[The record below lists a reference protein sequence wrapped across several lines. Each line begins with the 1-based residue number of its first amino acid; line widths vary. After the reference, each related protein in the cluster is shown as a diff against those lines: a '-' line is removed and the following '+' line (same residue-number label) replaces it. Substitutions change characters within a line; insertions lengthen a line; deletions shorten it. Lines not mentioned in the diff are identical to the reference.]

1 MWMTKV
7 SINNPV
13 FATMV
18 MVALVVLG
26 IVSYQRLGVEQLP
39 DISNPVFTV
48 TVQYPGAS
56 PEAIEND
63 ITKPIENAV
72 NTISGIKK
80 IRSNSWE
87 GISQSYVEF
96 QLDANVPKATQD
108 LRDRIAQVRSAF
120 PKDAKDPL
128 INRADQEN
136 EQPVVSLSV
145 RSLPGPAP
153 RSLRDLTTL
162 TDQVI
167 VKDLQKAPGVGR
179 VAYAGGTTRQVQIQV
194 DPRRMASYGVG
205 IDQVM
210 DAIRQ
215 ANQDVPAG
223 LISNA
228 RNETLVRVEG
238 KLKSVADFG
247 RIIVARRGGS
257 VGISALG
264 NSGVGDSPVFLDQI
278 ATIVD
283 GEQEATSVG
292 RNDGQPALSVQ
303 VYKIQDA
310 NIVETGKAVKKAVA
324 DLAKRLP
331 PGIEI
336 RELYAN
342 SDWVERSLD
351 GVKHTLVEGGLLT
364 VLIVFLFL
372 RSWRSTII
380 TGLTLPIAVM
390 STFIVL
396 NMFHF
401 TLNFMTMMALSLCIG
416 LLIDDAIVVR
426 ENIVRHLHMGKSHR
440 QAAEDGTNEIGLA
453 VMATTFA
460 IVAVFVP
467 VAFMSGIVGK
477 FFFAFGITVT
487 AAVLVSLFVS
497 FTLDPMLSSIW
508 HDPAEKSRI
517 LRFWPLRIVLDGFEH
532 FVQWMHRVYGRLLGW
547 AFGPRVFRFWAPFHW
562 LVFVACLPI
571 VAVLAVVDVLR
582 LAGKPLAAWRGP
594 HGAWVAR
601 FYRAVGAV
609 TPRGIVLWT
618 AFATFAGAFVL
629 LGSGRIGSEFIPDVD
644 QSWISLK
651 LTTPPGVS
659 LDYADQKS
667 RQVEAAIADLPEV
680 IATDVSVF
688 GEDRTSVRIQLKLK
702 PRAER
707 ARSQKDIE
715 QVIRDRVAHIPGV
728 TLSIGFNQAI
738 FVAILGPDVAKLDEI
753 TTETAAKIA
762 KIPGVVD
769 LETSL
774 KPGTPALSIR
784 PVGDIASDLG
794 LTVQRIGNALRP
806 LVAGETAGYWLASD
820 GQNYEVNV
828 QLPKSGRTM
837 ASDVGDLLL
846 TTGKTMTDANGML
859 VPQLVPL
866 RQVATISQSESPQ
879 VIKRQDLQRRQ
890 AIYANVQGRPAGD
903 VGKEVQKLVA
913 ARGATLPAGYRFDV
927 GGQQQDQDESAAA
940 AGAALLLA
948 IVFIY
953 LILASQFA
961 SLLQPVAIMAA
972 LPFSLIGVLLAL
984 LLTHT
989 TLNLF
994 SIIGFI
1000 MLMGLVTKNA
1010 ILLVDFAN
1018 QRQREGLSRTDA
1030 LLEAGQVRLR
1040 PILMTTAAMVFGMLP
1055 LAIGLGEGSEQQA
1068 PMGRAI
1074 IGGVLTSTLLTLVV
1088 VPVIYSYLDRWER
1101 LAHAWFAGSA
1111 TRRLAREE
1119 REVADR
1125 ERRDAAARERKARG
1139 PRGRPTA
1146 EPSDRLTGPG
1156 AHGAVATSHPQ
1167 SPAED

>member
-1 MWMTKV
+1 MWITKV

-13 FATMV
+13 FASMV

-26 IVSYQRLGVEQLP
+26 IASYKRLGVEQLP
-39 DISNPVFTV
+39 DISNPTFTV
-48 TVQYPGAS
+48 TVDYPGAS

-63 ITKPIENAV
+63 LTKPIENAV
-72 NTISGIKK
+72 NTISGIKR

-87 GISQSYVEF
+87 GRSQSYIEF
-96 QLDANVPKATQD
+96 QLDADVAKATQD
-108 LRDRIAQVRSAF
+108 LRDRIAQVRATF

-128 INRADQEN
+128 ITRQDQEN
-136 EQPVVSLSV
+136 EQPVVSLTV
-145 RSLPGPAP
+145 RSVPGPTG

-167 VKDLQKAPGVGR
+167 VKEIQKVPGVGR
-179 VAYAGGTTRQVQIQV
+179 VQYAGGTARQVEIQI
-194 DPRRMASYGVG
+194 DPQKMASYGVG

-238 KLKSVADFG
+238 KLKNVDDFN

-257 VGISALG
+257 VGISSLG
-264 NSGVGDSPVFLDQI
+264 ASGVGDSPVYLSQV
-278 ATIVD
+278 ATILD
-283 GEQEATSVG
+283 GEQEAQSIG
-292 RNDGQPALSVQ
+292 RNDGQRALSLA

-310 NIVETGKAVKKAVA
+310 NIVETGDAVKKA
-324 DLAKRLP
+324 LAGLEKQLP
-331 PGIEI
+331 PGVEI
-336 RELYAN
+336 RELFAS
-342 SDWVERSLD
+342 SDWVKRSLD
-351 GVKHTLVEGGLLT
+351 GVKKTLIEGGLLT

-396 NMFHF
+396 NFFHF

-460 IVAVFVP
+460 IVAVFIP

-477 FFFAFGITVT
+477 FFFSFGITVT

-508 HDPAEKSRI
+508 YDPAEKSRI
-517 LRFWPLRIVLDGFEH
+517 LRFAPLRIVLDAFEH

-547 AFGPRVFRFWAPFHW
+547 ALSGHVYRMWLPSIVALVKPLLMTIYEPIRWGFAGARAKSGDAAEKGFVGRTFAPRTVFR
-562 LVFVACLPI
+562 
-571 VAVLAVVDVLR
+571 
-582 LAGKPLAAWRGP
+582 
-594 HGAWVAR
+594 
-601 FYRAVGAV
+601 RATI
-609 TPRGIVLWT
+609 TPRGIVLWIAFGSFIA
-618 AFATFAGAFVL
+618 AFAL
-629 LGSGRIGSEFIPDVD
+629 LGSGKIGSEFIPDVD
-644 QSWISLK
+644 QSWISIR
-651 LTTPPGVS
+651 LTVPPGVS

-680 IATDVSVF
+680 LDTDVQVF
-688 GEDRTSVRIQLKLK
+688 GEDRTSVRISLKLK
-702 PRAER
+702 PRADR
-707 ARSQKDIE
+707 ARSQKQIE
-715 QVIRDRVAHIPGV
+715 QIIRDRVANIPGV

-738 FVAILGPDVAKLDEI
+738 FIAVLGPDVAKLNEI
-753 TTETAAKIA
+753 TTELAGAIGKIR
-762 KIPGVVD
+762 GVVD

-784 PVGDIASDLG
+784 PVNDVASDLG
-794 LTVQRIGNALRP
+794 LTVQKIGNALRP
-806 LVAGETAGYWLASD
+806 LVAGETVGYWLASD
-820 GQNYEVNV
+820 GQNYEINV
-828 QLPKSGRTM
+828 QLPKSGRSV
-837 ASDVGDLLL
+837 ASDIGDLLL
-846 TTGKTMTDANGML
+846 TTGKTMTDSQGNTI
-859 VPQLVPL
+859 PQLVPV
-866 RQVATISQSESPQ
+866 RQVATITQSESPQ

-890 AIYANVQGRPAGD
+890 AIYANAQNRPAGD
-903 VGKEVQKLVA
+903 IGADVKKLLDVRA
-913 ARGATLPAGYRFDV
+913 ATLPPGYRFDV
-927 GGQQQDQDESAAA
+927 GGQQEDQDASAAA
-940 AGAALLLA
+940 AGGALMLA

-961 SLLQPVAIMAA
+961 SLLQPIAIMAA

-984 LLTHT
+984 LLTGT

-1010 ILLVDFAN
+1010 ILLVDFTN
-1018 QRQREGLSRTDA
+1018 QRQREGLPRMQA

-1088 VPVIYSYLDRWER
+1088 VPVIYSYLDRWEQAVR
-1101 LAHAWFAGSA
+1101 AWFGRGAA
-1111 TRRLAREE
+1111 RREARELRTAE
-1119 REVADR
+1119 RDR
-1125 ERRDAAARERKARG
+1125 ERAGRRAGRKA
-1139 PRGRPTA
+1139 
-1146 EPSDRLTGPG
+1146 PG
-1156 AHGAVATSHPQ
+1156 ASGAVASQDPQ
-1167 SPAED
+1167 APHED